1 MTTGDPGSLI
11 GGRYRLERLLSE
23 APGLQGSLWLGTD
36 SLAAEAPVVLRR
48 VGAERDQ
55 ERVRQLWTRLQGV
68 LHPQVPRFGAAIE
81 VEGALW
87 LVREWQGGRTYGQL
101 LAARRD
107 RQLVF
112 GAGEVL
118 LLLRQL
124 LPVLVVLHGQ
134 ELIHGDLTPANLLR
148 RDRDGQPV
156 LLDFGL
162 LRGMA
167 EAADPG
173 GATPGYAPPEQLA
186 GGAPQPWMD
195 LYSLGV
201 VAMVLLSGDGPE
213 ALLDPVSLE
222 WRWPV
227 ALETEP
233 ALASQ
238 ISRLVS
244 LDPRR
249 RYASSAQALAAFQ
262 ALAMP
267 DSTGPVPR
275 ADRTL
280 VLVPP
285 PVDHSRPPVEPAQ
298 PLAWTEAAPAAALD
312 PAVAL
317 GSPAQQAPLKEL
329 LPPGAGAGAGPVPG
343 PVPGAGPGAVAG
355 PGPGPGPGAAE
366 SPLDDPWSEPAA
378 PELSPQ
384 DQRQLRTRRRQEDR
398 ERAAE
403 GGLWPV
409 LIALVLSV
417 LAGTALGWWWLGRG
431 KPQAPAALA
440 PTEEPAGGASLP
452 PTEVD
457 QRQQLLSRLRAM
469 QVDRGWFLSLVDANL
484 LAQYPERRGRLPT
497 DSLEDAPLRR
507 VWNQLAEDWL
517 ARVEQLP
524 MALRRRLGSFSAAD
538 WKRRQESFLAQG
550 LSTEVLQQLVS
561 GSTQSLLPGRNGQD
575 MPAEPFR
582 QLWYAAADQT
592 LENVRIEPIEVPPQ
606 VTQLLS
612 ADVPASGARLFPI
625 RLPTDHALVLGVNG
639 SPLLQM
645 SVYGA
650 DGTLIAP
657 KGPLRVLS
665 LGQQVRLPVQLLVT
679 NEGVAPARISLS
691 LRADPPAPA
700 PPTAGDTPPSPEGV
714 EAPDPP
720 APGAAAEPTGPA
732 AAPGGD
738 APVPPQAPSVSPPPP
753 TQPSQPQPAPGQGG
767 VLPAPVAPATPVAP
781 PPPPPPAPARP

>member
-1 MTTGDPGSLI
+1 
-11 GGRYRLERLLSE
+11 
-23 APGLQGSLWLGTD
+23 
-36 SLAAEAPVVLRR
+36 
-48 VGAERDQ
+48 
-55 ERVRQLWTRLQGV
+55 
-68 LHPQVPRFGAAIE
+68 
-81 VEGALW
+81 

-162 LRGMA
+162 LRGLA

-186 GGAPQPWMD
+186 GDAPQPWMD

-201 VAMVLLSGDGPE
+201 VAMVLLSGDAPE

-222 WRWPV
+222 WRWPA

-249 RYASSAQALAAFQ
+249 RYANSAQALAAFQ

-298 PLAWTEAAPAAALD
+298 PLPWTEAAPLAAPAAALD
-312 PAVAL
+312 PAVAP
-317 GSPAQQAPLKEL
+317 GSPPQQAPLKQP
-329 LPPGAGAGAGPVPG
+329 LP
-343 PVPGAGPGAVAG
+343 
-355 PGPGPGPGAAE
+355 PGPGPGPGAGLGAGAGPGVVE
-366 SPLDDPWSEPAA
+366 SPLDDPWSEPA
-378 PELSPQ
+378 PLESSPQ
-384 DQRQLRTRRRQEDR
+384 DQRQLRKRRRQEDR

-431 KPQAPAALA
+431 KPLAPVTLA
-440 PTEEPAGGASLP
+440 PTDEPSGGASLP
-452 PTEVD
+452 PAEVD

-524 MALRRRLGSFSAAD
+524 MALRRRLGSFSSGD

-592 LENVRIEPIEVPPQ
+592 LENVRIEPIEVPTQ

-625 RLPTDHALVLGVNG
+625 RLPTGHALVLGVNG

-650 DGTLIAP
+650 DGSLIAP

-691 LRADPPAPA
+691 LRADPPVPA
-700 PPTAGDTPPSPEGV
+700 PPTAGDTPPPPEGE
-714 EAPDPP
+714 EAPDTP
-720 APGAAAEPTGPA
+720 APGADAEPAGPS

-738 APVPPQAPSVSPPPP
+738 APVPPPPAPSASPPPP

-767 VLPAPVAPATPVAP
+767 VLSTPVAPATPAA
-781 PPPPPPAPARP
+781 PPPAPARP

>member
-81 VEGALW
+81 AEGALW

-162 LRGMA
+162 LRGLA

-298 PLAWTEAAPAAALD
+298 PLPWIEAAPAAALD

-329 LPPGAGAGAGPVPG
+329 LPPGPGPGVGAGAGAGPGPSPGAAPG
-343 PVPGAGPGAVAG
+343 PGPAAGPGAV
-355 PGPGPGPGAAE
+355 E

-561 GSTQSLLPGRNGQD
+561 GSTQSLLPGRNGQA

-582 QLWYAAADQT
+582 QLWYAAADQI
-592 LENVRIEPIEVPPQ
+592 LENVRIEPIEVPTQ

-700 PPTAGDTPPSPEGV
+700 PPTAGDTPPPPEGV

-720 APGAAAEPTGPA
+720 APGAAAEPTAPA

-767 VLPAPVAPATPVAP
+767 VLPVPVAPATPVAP
-781 PPPPPPAPARP
+781 APAPARP

>member
-23 APGLQGSLWLGTD
+23 AQGPQGSLWLGTD

-162 LRGMA
+162 LRGLA

-186 GGAPQPWMD
+186 GDAPQPWMD

-201 VAMVLLSGDGPE
+201 VAMVLLSGDAPE

-222 WRWPV
+222 WRWPA

-249 RYASSAQALAAFQ
+249 RYANSAQALAAFQ

-298 PLAWTEAAPAAALD
+298 PLPWTEAAPVAAPAAALN
-312 PAVAL
+312 PAVAP
-317 GSPAQQAPLKEL
+317 GSPPQQAPLKQP
-329 LPPGAGAGAGPVPG
+329 LP
-343 PVPGAGPGAVAG
+343 
-355 PGPGPGPGAAE
+355 PGPGPGAGPGVVE
-366 SPLDDPWSEPAA
+366 SPLDDPWSEPA
-378 PELSPQ
+378 PLESSPQ
-384 DQRQLRTRRRQEDR
+384 DQRQLRKRRRQEDR

-440 PTEEPAGGASLP
+440 PTEEPSGGASLP

-524 MALRRRLGSFSAAD
+524 MALRRRLGSFSSGD

-592 LENVRIEPIEVPPQ
+592 LENVRIEPIEVPTQ

-625 RLPTDHALVLGVNG
+625 RLPTGHALVLGVNG

-650 DGTLIAP
+650 DGSLIAP

-691 LRADPPAPA
+691 LRADPPVPA
-700 PPTAGDTPPSPEGV
+700 RPTAGDTPPPPEG
-714 EAPDPP
+714 EEEPDTP
-720 APGAAAEPTGPA
+720 APGADAESAGPS

-738 APVPPQAPSVSPPPP
+738 APVPPPPAPSVSPPPP

-767 VLPAPVAPATPVAP
+767 VLSTPVAPATPAA
-781 PPPPPPAPARP
+781 PPPAPARP

>member
-1 MTTGDPGSLI
+1 MTTGEPGSLI

-23 APGLQGSLWLGTD
+23 APGPQGSLWLGTD

-81 VEGALW
+81 VEGGLW

-162 LRGMA
+162 LRGLA

-186 GGAPQPWMD
+186 GGPPQPWMD

-222 WRWPV
+222 WRWPA

-244 LDPRR
+244 QDPRR
-249 RYASSAQALAAFQ
+249 RFASSAQALAAFQ

-285 PVDHSRPPVEPAQ
+285 PVDHSRPPAEPDQAI
-298 PLAWTEAAPAAALD
+298 PWTEAAPAAALD

-317 GSPAQQAPLKEL
+317 GSPPLQVPLKEPL
-329 LPPGAGAGAGPVPG
+329 RPAPGPDPGAGLGEV
-343 PVPGAGPGAVAG
+343 
-355 PGPGPGPGAAE
+355 E

-378 PELSPQ
+378 LESSPQ
-384 DQRQLRTRRRQEDR
+384 EQRELRTRRRQEDR

-409 LIALVLSV
+409 LLALLLSV

-440 PTEEPAGGASLP
+440 PTDEPAGGASLP
-452 PTEVD
+452 PAEVD

-524 MALRRRLGSFSAAD
+524 MTLRRRLGSFSSGD

-561 GSTQSLLPGRNGQD
+561 GSAQSLLPGRNGQD

-592 LENVRIEPIEVPPQ
+592 LENVRIEPIEVPTQ

-650 DGTLIAP
+650 DGSLIAP

-665 LGQQVRLPVQLLVT
+665 LGRQVRLPVQLLVT
-679 NEGVAPARISLS
+679 NEGVATARISLS
-691 LRADPPAPA
+691 LRADPPVPT
-700 PPTAGDTPPSPEGV
+700 PPTAGETPPPPEGE
-714 EAPDPP
+714 EAPDTP
-720 APGAAAEPTGPA
+720 APGAAAEPAGPS

-738 APVPPQAPSVSPPPP
+738 APVPPPQAPSVSSPPP
-753 TQPSQPQPAPGQGG
+753 TQPTPPQPVPGQGG
-767 VLPAPVAPATPVAP
+767 VQSAPVAPATPAA
-781 PPPPPPAPARP
+781 PPPAPARP

>member
-1 MTTGDPGSLI
+1 MTAGASGSLI

-23 APGLQGSLWLGTD
+23 APGPQGSLWLGTD

-48 VGAERDQ
+48 VGSERDQ
-55 ERVRQLWTRLQGV
+55 ERVRTLWTRLQGV

-81 VEGALW
+81 EDGSLW

-101 LAARRD
+101 LEARRD

-162 LRGMA
+162 LRGQA
-167 EAADPG
+167 AAADPG
-173 GATPGYAPPEQLA
+173 GATPGYAPPEQLR
-186 GGAPQPWMD
+186 GDAPQPWMD

-222 WRWPV
+222 WRSLA
-227 ALETEP
+227 ALENEP
-233 ALASQ
+233 DLASQ

-244 LDPRR
+244 QDPRR
-249 RYASSAQALAAFQ
+249 RFPSSVQALAAFQ

-285 PVDHSRPPVEPAQ
+285 PAAPPLPAVEPDPPLPWTEEEGAPEGAVDPSIGLESPPKEVPPPEPAPSGPATGEA
-298 PLAWTEAAPAAALD
+298 PLA
-312 PAVAL
+312 
-317 GSPAQQAPLKEL
+317 
-329 LPPGAGAGAGPVPG
+329 
-343 PVPGAGPGAVAG
+343 
-355 PGPGPGPGAAE
+355 
-366 SPLDDPWSEPAA
+366 DPWSEPAA
-378 PELSPQ
+378 ESWRE
-384 DQRQLRTRRRQEDR
+384 DQRELRPRRRQEDR
-398 ERAAE
+398 EMAAE

-409 LIALVLSV
+409 LLALVLSV

-440 PTEEPAGGASLP
+440 PTDEPSGGASLP
-452 PTEVD
+452 PAEVD

-524 MALRRRLGSFSAAD
+524 MAVRRRLGSYSAGD
-538 WKRRQESFLAQG
+538 WKRRQEAFLAQG

-561 GSTQSLLPGRNGQD
+561 GSTQSLLPGRTGQD

-592 LENVRIEPIEVPPQ
+592 LENVRIEPIEVPTQ

-625 RLPTDHALVLGVNG
+625 RLPADHALVLGVNG

-645 SVYGA
+645 SVYAA
-650 DGTLIAP
+650 DGTLLAP

-665 LGQQVRLPVQLLVT
+665 LGKQVHLPVQLLVT

-691 LRADPPAPA
+691 LRADPPVPT
-700 PPTAGDTPPSPEGV
+700 PPTAGDIPTPP
-714 EAPDPP
+714 EALETPD
-720 APGAAAEPTGPA
+720 APGAEQPGEPAGSA
-732 AAPGGD
+732 VAPGGS
-738 APVPPQAPSVSPPPP
+738 APVAPPAAPSGSASSTP
-753 TQPSQPQPAPGQGG
+753 PQPAPGPGG
-767 VLPAPVAPATPVAP
+767 VPAAPTAP
-781 PPPPPPAPARP
+781 TSPAAPPARP

>member
-23 APGLQGSLWLGTD
+23 AQGPQGSLWLGTD

-81 VEGALW
+81 VEGGLW

-162 LRGMA
+162 LRGLA

-186 GGAPQPWMD
+186 GDAPQPWMD

-201 VAMVLLSGDGPE
+201 VAMVLLSGDAPE

-222 WRWPV
+222 WRWPA

-249 RYASSAQALAAFQ
+249 RYANSAQALAAFQ

-298 PLAWTEAAPAAALD
+298 PLPWTEAAPVAAPAAALN
-312 PAVAL
+312 PAVAP
-317 GSPAQQAPLKEL
+317 GSPPQQAPLKQP
-329 LPPGAGAGAGPVPG
+329 LP
-343 PVPGAGPGAVAG
+343 
-355 PGPGPGPGAAE
+355 PGPGPGAGPGVVE
-366 SPLDDPWSEPAA
+366 SPLDDPWSEPA
-378 PELSPQ
+378 PLESSPQ
-384 DQRQLRTRRRQEDR
+384 DQRQLRKRRRQEDR

-440 PTEEPAGGASLP
+440 PTDEPAGGVSLP

-524 MALRRRLGSFSAAD
+524 MALRRRLGSFSSGD

-592 LENVRIEPIEVPPQ
+592 LENVRIEPIEVPTQ

-625 RLPTDHALVLGVNG
+625 RLPTGHALVLGVNG

-650 DGTLIAP
+650 DGSLIAP

-691 LRADPPAPA
+691 LRADPPVPA
-700 PPTAGDTPPSPEGV
+700 PPTAGDTPPPPEG
-714 EAPDPP
+714 EEEPDTP
-720 APGAAAEPTGPA
+720 APGADAESAGPS

-738 APVPPQAPSVSPPPP
+738 APVPPPPAPSVSPPPP

-767 VLPAPVAPATPVAP
+767 VLSTPVAPATPAA
-781 PPPPPPAPARP
+781 PPPAPARP

>member
-1 MTTGDPGSLI
+1 MTTGEPGSLI

-23 APGLQGSLWLGTD
+23 APGPQGSLWLGTD

-81 VEGALW
+81 VEGGLW

-162 LRGMA
+162 LRGLA
-167 EAADPG
+167 EEADPG

-222 WRWPV
+222 WRWPA

-244 LDPRR
+244 LDPKR

-298 PLAWTEAAPAAALD
+298 PLPWTEAAPAATLD

-317 GSPAQQAPLKEL
+317 GSPPQQLPLKEP
-329 LPPGAGAGAGPVPG
+329 LPPVVGAGPV
-343 PVPGAGPGAVAG
+343 AGPGASAG
-355 PGPGPGPGAAE
+355 PVASAVE
-366 SPLDDPWSEPAA
+366 STLDDPWSEPATL
-378 PELSPQ
+378 ESSPR

-440 PTEEPAGGASLP
+440 PTDEPSGGVSLP
-452 PTEVD
+452 PAEVD

-524 MALRRRLGSFSAAD
+524 MTLRRRLGSFSAGD

-592 LENVRIEPIEVPPQ
+592 LENVRIEPIEVPTQ

-650 DGTLIAP
+650 DGTLLAP

-691 LRADPPAPA
+691 LRADPPV
-700 PPTAGDTPPSPEGV
+700 PTPSTTGDTPPPPEGV
-714 EAPDPP
+714 EAPDTP
-720 APGAAAEPTGPA
+720 APGAAEEPAGPSA
-732 AAPGGD
+732 VPGRD
-738 APVPPQAPSVSPPPP
+738 APVPPPQAPSASPSTP
-753 TQPSQPQPAPGQGG
+753 TQPSQPQPAPDQGG
-767 VLPAPVAPATPVAP
+767 VLSAPVAPATPAA
-781 PPPPPPAPARP
+781 PPPAPARP

>member
-1 MTTGDPGSLI
+1 MTSAAPGSLI

-23 APGLQGSLWLGTD
+23 APGPQGSLWLGTD
-36 SLAAEAPVVLRR
+36 SLAAETPVVLRR

-55 ERVRQLWTRLQGV
+55 GRVRQLWARLQGV

-81 VEGALW
+81 AEGALW

-134 ELIHGDLTPANLLR
+134 ELIHGDITPANLLR

-167 EAADPG
+167 EATDPG

-222 WRWPV
+222 WRWPA
-227 ALETEP
+227 ALEKEP
-233 ALASQ
+233 ALAGQ

-244 LDPRR
+244 QDPRR
-249 RYASSAQALAAFQ
+249 RFASSAEALASFQ

-285 PVDHSRPPVEPAQ
+285 PADNSQPSVEPAQ
-298 PLAWTEAAPAAALD
+298 PHPWMEAIPEAAVD
-312 PAVAL
+312 PAVLA
-317 GSPAQQAPLKEL
+317 SPSMQAPL
-329 LPPGAGAGAGPVPG
+329 PAPSQPG
-343 PVPGAGPGAVAG
+343 PV
-355 PGPGPGPGAAE
+355 AAE
-366 SPLDDPWSEPAA
+366 PPQDDPWSVPAA
-378 PELSPQ
+378 PVAGSE
-384 DQRQLRTRRRQEDR
+384 DQRELRTRLRQDDL
-398 ERAAE
+398 ERAVE
-403 GGLWPV
+403 GGLWQV
-409 LIALVLSV
+409 LLALVLSV
-417 LAGTALGWWWLGRG
+417 LVGTALGWWWLGRG
-431 KPQAPAALA
+431 KPQAPAALV
-440 PTEEPAGGASLP
+440 PTDEPSGGASLP
-452 PTEVD
+452 PAEVD
-457 QRQQLLSRLRAM
+457 QRQQLISRLRAM

-524 MALRRRLGSFSAAD
+524 MAVRRRLGSFSAGD

-561 GSTQSLLPGRNGQD
+561 GSAQSLLPGRTGQD

-592 LENVRIEPIEVPPQ
+592 LENLRIEPIEVPTQ

-625 RLPTDHALVLGVNG
+625 RLPIDHALVLGVNG

-650 DGTLIAP
+650 DGTLLAP

-665 LGQQVRLPVQLLVT
+665 LGRQVRMPVQLLVT
-679 NEGVAPARISLS
+679 NEGVAAARISLS
-691 LRADPPAPA
+691 LRADAPVPA
-700 PPTAGDTPPSPEGV
+700 PPTAGDTPSPPEGV
-714 EAPDPP
+714 ETPDTPGPGVSGEAGDP
-720 APGAAAEPTGPA
+720 AGPS
-732 AAPGGD
+732 AAPGGA
-738 APVPPQAPSVSPPPP
+738 APVPPPEAPSGSPAP
-753 TQPSQPQPAPGQGG
+753 TQPTQPTQPFPTPGPGG
-767 VLPAPVAPATPVAP
+767 VRSAPAVPPTPAAP
-781 PPPPPPAPARP
+781 PAAPAQP

>member
-11 GGRYRLERLLSE
+11 GGRYRLERLLSQTQG
-23 APGLQGSLWLGTD
+23 PQGSLWLGTD

-81 VEGALW
+81 EEGALW

-162 LRGMA
+162 LRGLA

-186 GGAPQPWMD
+186 GGAPQTWMD

-201 VAMVLLSGDGPE
+201 VAMVLLSGDDPE

-222 WRWPV
+222 WRWPA

-249 RYASSAQALAAFQ
+249 RYASAAQALAAFQ

-298 PLAWTEAAPAAALD
+298 PLAWTEADPVEAPAAAPD

-317 GSPAQQAPLKEL
+317 ASPPPQAPLKEQ
-329 LPPGAGAGAGPVPG
+329 LPPGAGAGPGYGYGAGL
-343 PVPGAGPGAVAG
+343 GAGPGSDAGAGAGAVEA
-355 PGPGPGPGAAE
+355 
-366 SPLDDPWSEPAA
+366 PLDDPWSEPAA
-378 PELSPQ
+378 LESSPQ
-384 DQRQLRTRRRQEDR
+384 DQRELRKRRRQEDR
-398 ERAAE
+398 ETAAE

-440 PTEEPAGGASLP
+440 PTDEPSGGASLP

-524 MALRRRLGSFSAAD
+524 MALRRRLGSFSAGD

-592 LENVRIEPIEVPPQ
+592 LESVRIEPIEVPPQ

-700 PPTAGDTPPSPEGV
+700 PPTAGDTPPPPEEV
-714 EAPDPP
+714 EAPDTP
-720 APGAAAEPTGPA
+720 APGAAAEPTGPS

-738 APVPPQAPSVSPPPP
+738 SPVPPPQAPSVSPPPP
-753 TQPSQPQPAPGQGG
+753 TQPQPAPGQGG
-767 VLPAPVAPATPVAP
+767 VLSAPVAPATPAA
-781 PPPPPPAPARP
+781 PPPAPARP

>member
-1 MTTGDPGSLI
+1 
-11 GGRYRLERLLSE
+11 
-23 APGLQGSLWLGTD
+23 
-36 SLAAEAPVVLRR
+36 
-48 VGAERDQ
+48 
-55 ERVRQLWTRLQGV
+55 
-68 LHPQVPRFGAAIE
+68 
-81 VEGALW
+81 

-162 LRGMA
+162 LRGLA
-167 EAADPG
+167 EAADTG

-201 VAMVLLSGDGPE
+201 VAMVLLSGDDPE

-222 WRWPV
+222 WRWPA

-244 LDPRR
+244 PDPRR
-249 RYASSAQALAAFQ
+249 RYANAAQALAAFQ

-285 PVDHSRPPVEPAQ
+285 PVDHSRPPIEPAQ
-298 PLAWTEAAPAAALD
+298 PLAWTEADPVEAPAAAPD

-317 GSPAQQAPLKEL
+317 ASPPPQAPLKEQ
-329 LPPGAGAGAGPVPG
+329 LPPG
-343 PVPGAGPGAVAG
+343 AG
-355 PGPGPGPGAAE
+355 PGPGPGSDAGAGAVE
-366 SPLDDPWSEPAA
+366 APLDHPWSEPAA
-378 PELSPQ
+378 LESSPQ
-384 DQRQLRTRRRQEDR
+384 DQRELRKRRRQEDR
-398 ERAAE
+398 ETAAE

-417 LAGTALGWWWLGRG
+417 LAGTVLGWWWLGRG

-440 PTEEPAGGASLP
+440 PTDEPSGGASLP
-452 PTEVD
+452 PAEVD

-517 ARVEQLP
+517 ARVEQFQFRGLE
-524 MALRRRLGSFSAAD
+524 AA
-538 WKRRQESFLAQG
+538 SG
-550 LSTEVLQQLVS
+550 ILS
-561 GSTQSLLPGRNGQD
+561 GPGPEHGGT
-575 MPAEPFR
+575 AAAGFR
-582 QLWYAAADQT
+582 Q
-592 LENVRIEPIEVPPQ
+592 RPEPSARAERPGHAGGAVPP
-606 VTQLLS
+606 
-612 ADVPASGARLFPI
+612 
-625 RLPTDHALVLGVNG
+625 ALVCG
-639 SPLLQM
+639 
-645 SVYGA
+645 
-650 DGTLIAP
+650 
-657 KGPLRVLS
+657 R
-665 LGQQVRLPVQLLVT
+665 
-679 NEGVAPARISLS
+679 
-691 LRADPPAPA
+691 
-700 PPTAGDTPPSPEGV
+700 
-714 EAPDPP
+714 
-720 APGAAAEPTGPA
+720 
-732 AAPGGD
+732 
-738 APVPPQAPSVSPPPP
+738 
-753 TQPSQPQPAPGQGG
+753 
-767 VLPAPVAPATPVAP
+767 
-781 PPPPPPAPARP
+781 

>member
-1 MTTGDPGSLI
+1 
-11 GGRYRLERLLSE
+11 
-23 APGLQGSLWLGTD
+23 
-36 SLAAEAPVVLRR
+36 
-48 VGAERDQ
+48 
-55 ERVRQLWTRLQGV
+55 
-68 LHPQVPRFGAAIE
+68 
-81 VEGALW
+81 

-162 LRGMA
+162 LRGLA

-186 GGAPQPWMD
+186 GDAPQPWMD

-201 VAMVLLSGDGPE
+201 VAMVLLSGDAPE

-222 WRWPV
+222 WRWPA

-249 RYASSAQALAAFQ
+249 RNANSAQALAAFQ

-298 PLAWTEAAPAAALD
+298 PLPWTEAAPVAAPAAALN
-312 PAVAL
+312 PAVAP
-317 GSPAQQAPLKEL
+317 GSPPQQAPLKQP
-329 LPPGAGAGAGPVPG
+329 LP
-343 PVPGAGPGAVAG
+343 
-355 PGPGPGPGAAE
+355 PGPGPGAGPGVVE
-366 SPLDDPWSEPAA
+366 SPLDDPWSEPA
-378 PELSPQ
+378 PLESSPQ
-384 DQRQLRTRRRQEDR
+384 DQRQLRKRRRQEDR

-431 KPQAPAALA
+431 KPLAPVTLA
-440 PTEEPAGGASLP
+440 PTDEPSGGASLP
-452 PTEVD
+452 PAEVD

-524 MALRRRLGSFSAAD
+524 MALRRRLGSFSSGD

-592 LENVRIEPIEVPPQ
+592 LENVRIEPIEVPTQ

-625 RLPTDHALVLGVNG
+625 RLPTGHALVLGVNG

-650 DGTLIAP
+650 DGSLIAP

-691 LRADPPAPA
+691 LRADPPVPA
-700 PPTAGDTPPSPEGV
+700 PPTAGDTPTPPEGE
-714 EAPDPP
+714 EAPDTP
-720 APGAAAEPTGPA
+720 APGADAEPAGPS

-738 APVPPQAPSVSPPPP
+738 APVPPPPAPSVSPPPP

-767 VLPAPVAPATPVAP
+767 VLSTPVAPATPAA
-781 PPPPPPAPARP
+781 PPPAPARP

>member
-1 MTTGDPGSLI
+1 
-11 GGRYRLERLLSE
+11 
-23 APGLQGSLWLGTD
+23 
-36 SLAAEAPVVLRR
+36 
-48 VGAERDQ
+48 
-55 ERVRQLWTRLQGV
+55 
-68 LHPQVPRFGAAIE
+68 
-81 VEGALW
+81 

-162 LRGMA
+162 LRGLA

-186 GGAPQPWMD
+186 GGAPQTWMD

-201 VAMVLLSGDGPE
+201 VAMVLLSGDDPE

-222 WRWPV
+222 WRWPA

-249 RYASSAQALAAFQ
+249 RYASAAQALAAFQ

-298 PLAWTEAAPAAALD
+298 PLAWTEADPVEAPAAAPD

-317 GSPAQQAPLKEL
+317 ASPPPQAPLKEQ
-329 LPPGAGAGAGPVPG
+329 LPPGAGAGPGYGYGAGL
-343 PVPGAGPGAVAG
+343 GAGPGSDAGAGAGAVEA
-355 PGPGPGPGAAE
+355 
-366 SPLDDPWSEPAA
+366 PLDDPWSEPAA
-378 PELSPQ
+378 LESSPQ
-384 DQRQLRTRRRQEDR
+384 DQRELRKRRRQEDR
-398 ERAAE
+398 ETAAE

-440 PTEEPAGGASLP
+440 PTDEPSGGASLP

-524 MALRRRLGSFSAAD
+524 MALRRRLGSFSAGD

-592 LENVRIEPIEVPPQ
+592 LESVRIEPIEVPPQ

-700 PPTAGDTPPSPEGV
+700 PPTAGDTPPPPEEV
-714 EAPDPP
+714 EAPDTP
-720 APGAAAEPTGPA
+720 APGAAAEPTGPS

-738 APVPPQAPSVSPPPP
+738 SPVPPPQAPSVSPPPP
-753 TQPSQPQPAPGQGG
+753 TQPQPAPGQGG
-767 VLPAPVAPATPVAP
+767 VLSAPVAPATPAA
-781 PPPPPPAPARP
+781 PPPAPARP

>member
-1 MTTGDPGSLI
+1 
-11 GGRYRLERLLSE
+11 
-23 APGLQGSLWLGTD
+23 
-36 SLAAEAPVVLRR
+36 
-48 VGAERDQ
+48 
-55 ERVRQLWTRLQGV
+55 
-68 LHPQVPRFGAAIE
+68 
-81 VEGALW
+81 

-101 LAARRD
+101 LSARRE

-162 LRGMA
+162 LRGLA
-167 EAADPG
+167 AAADPG
-173 GATPGYAPPEQLA
+173 GATPGYAPPKQLA
-186 GGAPQPWMD
+186 GDAPQPWMD

-222 WRWPV
+222 WRWPA
-227 ALETEP
+227 ALESEP

-238 ISRLVS
+238 ISRLVNQ
-244 LDPRR
+244 DPSRHF
-249 RYASSAQALAAFQ
+249 ASSAQALAAFQ

-285 PVDHSRPPVEPAQ
+285 PMDHSLPPAEPA
-298 PLAWTEAAPAAALD
+298 PPPPWTQAAPEAALD

-317 GSPAQQAPLKEL
+317 ANHPQLPLPEPFQA
-329 LPPGAGAGAGPVPG
+329 VPIA
-343 PVPGAGPGAVAG
+343 P
-355 PGPGPGPGAAE
+355 E
-366 SPLDDPWSEPAA
+366 SPLDDPRSEAAA
-378 PELSPQ
+378 PESSPQ
-384 DQRQLRTRRRQEDR
+384 DQRELRARRRQEDR

-409 LIALVLSV
+409 LLALVLSV

-431 KPQAPAALA
+431 KPQAPAVLA
-440 PTEEPAGGASLP
+440 PTDEPAGGASLP
-452 PTEVD
+452 PAEVD

-484 LAQYPERRGRLPT
+484 LAQYPERRGRPPT

-507 VWNQLAEDWL
+507 VWNELAEDWL

-524 MALRRRLGSFSAAD
+524 MAVRRRLGSFSAAD

-561 GSTQSLLPGRNGQD
+561 GSAQSLLPGRNGQD

-592 LENVRIEPIEVPPQ
+592 LQNVRIESIEVPTQ

-612 ADVPASGARLFPI
+612 ADVPASGARLFAI
-625 RLPTDHALVLGVNG
+625 RLPTDHALVLGING

-645 SVYGA
+645 SVYAA
-650 DGTLIAP
+650 DGSPLTP

-665 LGQQVRLPVQLLVT
+665 LGRQVQLPVQLLVT

-691 LRADPPAPA
+691 LRADPPVPP
-700 PPTAGDTPPSPEGV
+700 PPTADDTPSTPQGL
-714 EAPDPP
+714 EAPDTPGPGEPGEAGEP
-720 APGAAAEPTGPA
+720 AGAA
-732 AAPGGD
+732 AAPGGR
-738 APVPPQAPSVSPPPP
+738 APMLPPQAPSGSPAPIQP
-753 TQPSQPQPAPGQGG
+753 TQPE
-767 VLPAPVAPATPVAP
+767 
-781 PPPPPPAPARP
+781 PAPAAPPTAPPAAPPAQP

>member
-1 MTTGDPGSLI
+1 M
-11 GGRYRLERLLSE
+11 
-23 APGLQGSLWLGTD
+23 
-36 SLAAEAPVVLRR
+36 
-48 VGAERDQ
+48 
-55 ERVRQLWTRLQGV
+55 
-68 LHPQVPRFGAAIE
+68 
-81 VEGALW
+81 
-87 LVREWQGGRTYGQL
+87 
-101 LAARRD
+101 
-107 RQLVF
+107 
-112 GAGEVL
+112 
-118 LLLRQL
+118 
-124 LPVLVVLHGQ
+124 
-134 ELIHGDLTPANLLR
+134 
-148 RDRDGQPV
+148 
-156 LLDFGL
+156 
-162 LRGMA
+162 
-167 EAADPG
+167 
-173 GATPGYAPPEQLA
+173 
-186 GGAPQPWMD
+186 
-195 LYSLGV
+195 
-201 VAMVLLSGDGPE
+201 
-213 ALLDPVSLE
+213 
-222 WRWPV
+222 
-227 ALETEP
+227 
-233 ALASQ
+233 
-238 ISRLVS
+238 
-244 LDPRR
+244 
-249 RYASSAQALAAFQ
+249 
-262 ALAMP
+262 
-267 DSTGPVPR
+267 
-275 ADRTL
+275 
-280 VLVPP
+280 
-285 PVDHSRPPVEPAQ
+285 
-298 PLAWTEAAPAAALD
+298 
-312 PAVAL
+312 
-317 GSPAQQAPLKEL
+317 
-329 LPPGAGAGAGPVPG
+329 
-343 PVPGAGPGAVAG
+343 
-355 PGPGPGPGAAE
+355 E

-440 PTEEPAGGASLP
+440 PTDEPAGGASLP

-561 GSTQSLLPGRNGQD
+561 GSTQSLLPGRNGQA

-592 LENVRIEPIEVPPQ
+592 LENVRIEPIEVPTQ

-700 PPTAGDTPPSPEGV
+700 PPTAGDTPPPPEGV

-781 PPPPPPAPARP
+781 PPAPARP

>member
-1 MTTGDPGSLI
+1 MTTAAPGSLI

-23 APGLQGSLWLGTD
+23 APGPQGSLWLGTD

-55 ERVRQLWTRLQGV
+55 ERVRQLWARLQGV

-81 VEGALW
+81 AEGNLW

-162 LRGMA
+162 LRGLA

-186 GGAPQPWMD
+186 GEAPQPWMD

-213 ALLDPVSLE
+213 GLLDPASLE

-227 ALETEP
+227 ALENEP

-244 LDPRR
+244 QDPRR

-285 PVDHSRPPVEPAQ
+285 PVDHSRPAVEPGQIPPWSEAD
-298 PLAWTEAAPAAALD
+298 PEAAHD
-312 PAVAL
+312 PALAL
-317 GSPAQQAPLKEL
+317 ESPPEQVPLREP
-329 LPPGAGAGAGPVPG
+329 LPPGPV
-343 PVPGAGPGAVAG
+343 
-355 PGPGPGPGAAE
+355 AAE

-378 PELSPQ
+378 PVAWRE
-384 DQRQLRTRRRQEDR
+384 DQRELRTRRRQEDR
-398 ERAAE
+398 ERAEE

-409 LIALVLSV
+409 LLALMLSALV
-417 LAGTALGWWWLGRG
+417 GTALGWWWLGRG

-440 PTEEPAGGASLP
+440 PTEEPSGAASLP
-452 PTEVD
+452 PAEVD

-484 LAQYPERRGRLPT
+484 LAQYPERRGRLPS

-524 MALRRRLGSFSAAD
+524 MALRRRLGSFSAGD

-561 GSTQSLLPGRNGQD
+561 GSTQSLLPGRSGQD

-592 LENVRIEPIEVPPQ
+592 LENVRIEPIEVPTQ
-606 VTQLLS
+606 ITQLLS

-625 RLPTDHALVLGVNG
+625 RLPADHALVLGVNG

-650 DGTLIAP
+650 DGTLLAP
-657 KGPLRVLS
+657 KGPLRILN
-665 LGQQVRLPVQLLVT
+665 LGRQVRLPVQLLVT

-691 LRADPPAPA
+691 LRADPPVPA
-700 PPTAGDTPPSPEGV
+700 PPPAGDTPPPPDEAV
-714 EAPDPP
+714 EAPDT
-720 APGAAAEPTGPA
+720 PGAGETGEPAGPA
-732 AAPGGD
+732 AAPGGA
-738 APVPPQAPSVSPPPP
+738 APVPPPQAPSGSPAPTPP
-753 TQPSQPQPAPGQGG
+753 TQPQTAPAPGPGG
-767 VLPAPVAPATPVAP
+767 IRSAPVAPATPVAP
-781 PPPPPPAPARP
+781 PAAPTQP

>member
-1 MTTGDPGSLI
+1 
-11 GGRYRLERLLSE
+11 
-23 APGLQGSLWLGTD
+23 
-36 SLAAEAPVVLRR
+36 
-48 VGAERDQ
+48 
-55 ERVRQLWTRLQGV
+55 
-68 LHPQVPRFGAAIE
+68 
-81 VEGALW
+81 

-162 LRGMA
+162 LRGLA

-186 GGAPQPWMD
+186 GDAPQPWMD

-201 VAMVLLSGDGPE
+201 VAMVLLSGDAPE

-222 WRWPV
+222 WRWPA

-249 RYASSAQALAAFQ
+249 RYANSAQALAAFQ

-298 PLAWTEAAPAAALD
+298 PLPWTEAAPVAAPAAALN
-312 PAVAL
+312 PAVAP
-317 GSPAQQAPLKEL
+317 GSPPQQAPLKQP
-329 LPPGAGAGAGPVPG
+329 LP
-343 PVPGAGPGAVAG
+343 
-355 PGPGPGPGAAE
+355 PGPGPGAGPGVVE
-366 SPLDDPWSEPAA
+366 SPLDDPWSEPA
-378 PELSPQ
+378 PLESSPQ
-384 DQRQLRTRRRQEDR
+384 DQRQLRKRRRQEDR

-440 PTEEPAGGASLP
+440 PTEEPSGGASLP

-524 MALRRRLGSFSAAD
+524 MALRRRLGSFSSGD

-592 LENVRIEPIEVPPQ
+592 LENVRIEPIEVPTQ

-625 RLPTDHALVLGVNG
+625 RLPTGHALVLGVNG

-650 DGTLIAP
+650 DGSLIAP

-691 LRADPPAPA
+691 LRADPPVPA
-700 PPTAGDTPPSPEGV
+700 PPTAGDTPPPPEG
-714 EAPDPP
+714 EEEPDTP
-720 APGAAAEPTGPA
+720 APGADAESAGPS

-738 APVPPQAPSVSPPPP
+738 APVPPPPAPSVSPPPP

-767 VLPAPVAPATPVAP
+767 VLSTPVAPATPAA
-781 PPPPPPAPARP
+781 PPPAPARP

>member
-101 LAARRD
+101 LAARRE

-329 LPPGAGAGAGPVPG
+329 LPPG
-343 PVPGAGPGAVAG
+343 
-355 PGPGPGPGAAE
+355 PGPGPGPGAGPGAVE
-366 SPLDDPWSEPAA
+366 SPLDDPLDDPWSEPAA
-378 PELSPQ
+378 PELSPR

-561 GSTQSLLPGRNGQD
+561 GSTQSLLPGRNGQA

-592 LENVRIEPIEVPPQ
+592 LENVRIEPIEVPTQ

-700 PPTAGDTPPSPEGV
+700 PPTAGDTPPPPEGV

-720 APGAAAEPTGPA
+720 AAGAAAEPTAPA
-732 AAPGGD
+732 ADPRGD
-738 APVPPQAPSVSPPPP
+738 APVPPQAPSVSPPP

-767 VLPAPVAPATPVAP
+767 VLPVPVAPATPVAP
-781 PPPPPPAPARP
+781 APAPARP

>member
-23 APGLQGSLWLGTD
+23 AQGPQGSLWLGTD

-81 VEGALW
+81 VEGVLW

-162 LRGMA
+162 LRGLA

-186 GGAPQPWMD
+186 GDAPQPWMD

-201 VAMVLLSGDGPE
+201 VAMVLLSGDAPE

-222 WRWPV
+222 WRWPA

-249 RYASSAQALAAFQ
+249 RYANSAQALAAFQ

-298 PLAWTEAAPAAALD
+298 PLPWTEAAPVAAPAAALN
-312 PAVAL
+312 PAVAP
-317 GSPAQQAPLKEL
+317 GSPPQQAPLKQP
-329 LPPGAGAGAGPVPG
+329 LP
-343 PVPGAGPGAVAG
+343 
-355 PGPGPGPGAAE
+355 PGPGAGLGVVE
-366 SPLDDPWSEPAA
+366 SPLDDPWSEPA
-378 PELSPQ
+378 PLESSPQ
-384 DQRQLRTRRRQEDR
+384 DQRQLRKRRRQEDR

-431 KPQAPAALA
+431 KPLAPVTLA
-440 PTEEPAGGASLP
+440 PTDEPSGGASLP
-452 PTEVD
+452 PAEVD

-524 MALRRRLGSFSAAD
+524 MALRRRLGSFSSGD

-592 LENVRIEPIEVPPQ
+592 LENVRIEPIEVPTQ

-625 RLPTDHALVLGVNG
+625 RLPTGHALVLGVNG

-650 DGTLIAP
+650 DGSLIAP

-691 LRADPPAPA
+691 LRADPPVPA
-700 PPTAGDTPPSPEGV
+700 PPTAGDTPPPPEGE
-714 EAPDPP
+714 EAPDTP
-720 APGAAAEPTGPA
+720 APGADAEPAGPS

-738 APVPPQAPSVSPPPP
+738 APVPPPPAPSVSPPPP
-753 TQPSQPQPAPGQGG
+753 TQPSKPQPAPGQGG
-767 VLPAPVAPATPVAP
+767 VLSTPVAPATPAA
-781 PPPPPPAPARP
+781 PPPAPARP

>member
-1 MTTGDPGSLI
+1 
-11 GGRYRLERLLSE
+11 
-23 APGLQGSLWLGTD
+23 
-36 SLAAEAPVVLRR
+36 
-48 VGAERDQ
+48 
-55 ERVRQLWTRLQGV
+55 
-68 LHPQVPRFGAAIE
+68 
-81 VEGALW
+81 

-124 LPVLVVLHGQ
+124 RPVLVVLHGQ

-162 LRGMA
+162 LRGLA

-201 VAMVLLSGDGPE
+201 VAMVLLSGDDPE

-222 WRWPV
+222 WRWPA

-233 ALASQ
+233 GLASQ

-244 LDPRR
+244 TDPRR
-249 RYASSAQALAAFQ
+249 RFASAAQALAAFQ

-298 PLAWTEAAPAAALD
+298 PLAWTEADPVEAPAAAPD

-317 GSPAQQAPLKEL
+317 GSPLQQAPLKEQ
-329 LPPGAGAGAGPVPG
+329 LPAGAGAGAGPG
-343 PVPGAGPGAVAG
+343 YGAGLGPGAGPGSVAG
-355 PGPGPGPGAAE
+355 AGAVEA
-366 SPLDDPWSEPAA
+366 PLDDPWSELADL
-378 PELSPQ
+378 ESSPQ
-384 DQRQLRTRRRQEDR
+384 DQRELRKRRRQEDR
-398 ERAAE
+398 ETAAE

-417 LAGTALGWWWLGRG
+417 LAGTVLGWWWLGRG

-440 PTEEPAGGASLP
+440 PTDEPSGGASLP
-452 PTEVD
+452 PAEVD

-524 MALRRRLGSFSAAD
+524 MTLRRRLGSFSSGD

-561 GSTQSLLPGRNGQD
+561 GSAQSLLPGRNGQD

-582 QLWYAAADQT
+582 QLWYAAAEQT
-592 LENVRIEPIEVPPQ
+592 LENVRIEPIEVPTQ

-650 DGTLIAP
+650 DGSLIAP

-700 PPTAGDTPPSPEGV
+700 PPTAGDTPPPPEGE
-714 EAPDPP
+714 EAPDTP
-720 APGAAAEPTGPA
+720 APGAAAQPAAPA
-732 AAPGGD
+732 AAPGRD
-738 APVPPQAPSVSPPPP
+738 APVAPPPAPSVSPPPP

-767 VLPAPVAPATPVAP
+767 VLSTPVAPATPAAP
-781 PPPPPPAPARP
+781 PPVPSRP

>member
-1 MTTGDPGSLI
+1 MESP
-11 GGRYRLERLLSE
+11 
-23 APGLQGSLWLGTD
+23 
-36 SLAAEAPVVLRR
+36 
-48 VGAERDQ
+48 
-55 ERVRQLWTRLQGV
+55 
-68 LHPQVPRFGAAIE
+68 
-81 VEGALW
+81 
-87 LVREWQGGRTYGQL
+87 
-101 LAARRD
+101 
-107 RQLVF
+107 
-112 GAGEVL
+112 
-118 LLLRQL
+118 
-124 LPVLVVLHGQ
+124 
-134 ELIHGDLTPANLLR
+134 
-148 RDRDGQPV
+148 
-156 LLDFGL
+156 LD
-162 LRGMA
+162 
-167 EAADPG
+167 D
-173 GATPGYAPPEQLA
+173 
-186 GGAPQPWMD
+186 
-195 LYSLGV
+195 
-201 VAMVLLSGDGPE
+201 
-213 ALLDPVSLE
+213 
-222 WRWPV
+222 
-227 ALETEP
+227 
-233 ALASQ
+233 
-238 ISRLVS
+238 
-244 LDPRR
+244 
-249 RYASSAQALAAFQ
+249 
-262 ALAMP
+262 
-267 DSTGPVPR
+267 
-275 ADRTL
+275 
-280 VLVPP
+280 
-285 PVDHSRPPVEPAQ
+285 
-298 PLAWTEAAPAAALD
+298 
-312 PAVAL
+312 
-317 GSPAQQAPLKEL
+317 
-329 LPPGAGAGAGPVPG
+329 
-343 PVPGAGPGAVAG
+343 
-355 PGPGPGPGAAE
+355 
-366 SPLDDPWSEPAA
+366 PLDDPWSEPAA
-378 PELSPQ
+378 PASSPR
-384 DQRQLRTRRRQEDR
+384 DQREVRTRRRQEDR

-440 PTEEPAGGASLP
+440 PTDEPAGGVSLP

-524 MALRRRLGSFSAAD
+524 MTLRRRLGSFSSGD

-561 GSTQSLLPGRNGQD
+561 GSAQSLLPGRNGQD

-582 QLWYAAADQT
+582 QLWYAAAEQT
-592 LENVRIEPIEVPPQ
+592 LENVRIEPIEVPTQ

-650 DGTLIAP
+650 DGSLIAP

-700 PPTAGDTPPSPEGV
+700 PPTAGNTSPSPEGV

-720 APGAAAEPTGPA
+720 APGATAEPTGPA

-738 APVPPQAPSVSPPPP
+738 APLPPQAPSVSPPPP

-781 PPPPPPAPARP
+781 PPPPAPARP

>member
-1 MTTGDPGSLI
+1 MTTAAPGSVI

-23 APGLQGSLWLGTD
+23 APGPQGSLWLGTD

-48 VGAERDQ
+48 VGSERDQ

-81 VEGALW
+81 AEGSLW

-101 LAARRD
+101 LEARRE

-124 LPVLVVLHGQ
+124 LPVLVALHGQ

-162 LRGMA
+162 LRGLA
-167 EAADPG
+167 AAADPG
-173 GATPGYAPPEQLA
+173 GATPGYAPPEQLR
-186 GGAPQPWMD
+186 GDAPQPWMD

-222 WRWPV
+222 WRWPA
-227 ALETEP
+227 ALENEP

-244 LDPRR
+244 QDPRR
-249 RYASSAQALAAFQ
+249 RFASSAQALAAFQ

-285 PVDHSRPPVEPAQ
+285 PVAPPLPVETDQ
-298 PLAWTEAAPAAALD
+298 PLAWTEGVPAADLDPSVAMESPPREVPLPETLPSAPAVGESSRD
-312 PAVAL
+312 
-317 GSPAQQAPLKEL
+317 APL
-329 LPPGAGAGAGPVPG
+329 
-343 PVPGAGPGAVAG
+343 
-355 PGPGPGPGAAE
+355 
-366 SPLDDPWSEPAA
+366 SEPAA
-378 PELSPQ
+378 PESWRE
-384 DQRQLRTRRRQEDR
+384 DQREVRTRRRQEDR

-409 LIALVLSV
+409 LLALVLSV
-417 LAGTALGWWWLGRG
+417 LAGTVLGWWWLGRG

-440 PTEEPAGGASLP
+440 PTDEPSGGASLP
-452 PTEVD
+452 PAEVD

-524 MALRRRLGSFSAAD
+524 MAVRRRLGSFSAGD

-550 LSTEVLQQLVS
+550 LSAEVLQQLVS
-561 GSTQSLLPGRNGQD
+561 GSAQSLLPGRNGQD

-592 LENVRIEPIEVPPQ
+592 LENVRIEPIEVPTQ
-606 VTQLLS
+606 ITQLLS

-645 SVYGA
+645 SVYAA
-650 DGTLIAP
+650 DGTLLAP

-665 LGQQVRLPVQLLVT
+665 LGRQVHLPVQLLVT

-691 LRADPPAPA
+691 LRADPPVPT
-700 PPTAGDTPPSPEGV
+700 PPTAGDTPSPPEGA
-714 EAPDPP
+714 EAPDTPGVGEAGEP
-720 APGAAAEPTGPA
+720 AGPLAAPGAVAPAPPPA
-732 AAPGGD
+732 APSGSPAP
-738 APVPPQAPSVSPPPP
+738 
-753 TQPSQPQPAPGQGG
+753 TEPQPAPGPGG
-767 VLPAPVAPATPVAP
+767 GNPVPMAPATPAAP
-781 PPPPPPAPARP
+781 PAAPTKP

>member
-11 GGRYRLERLLSE
+11 GGRYRLERLLSQ
-23 APGLQGSLWLGTD
+23 AQGPQGSLWLGTD

-81 VEGALW
+81 AEGFLW

-162 LRGMA
+162 LRGLA

-186 GGAPQPWMD
+186 GGPPQPWMD

-222 WRWPV
+222 WRWPA

-244 LDPRR
+244 QDPRR
-249 RYASSAQALAAFQ
+249 RFASSAQALAAFQ

-285 PVDHSRPPVEPAQ
+285 PVDHSRPPAEPAQ
-298 PLAWTEAAPAAALD
+298 AIPWTEAAPAAALD

-317 GSPAQQAPLKEL
+317 GSPPLQVPLKEPL
-329 LPPGAGAGAGPVPG
+329 RPA
-343 PVPGAGPGAVAG
+343 
-355 PGPGPGPGAAE
+355 PGPGPGAGFGEVE

-378 PELSPQ
+378 PESSPQ
-384 DQRQLRTRRRQEDR
+384 EQRELRTRRRQEDR

-409 LIALVLSV
+409 LLALVLSV

-440 PTEEPAGGASLP
+440 PTDEPAGGASLP
-452 PTEVD
+452 PAEVD

-524 MALRRRLGSFSAAD
+524 MTLRRRLGSFSSGD

-561 GSTQSLLPGRNGQD
+561 GSAQSLLPGRNGQD

-592 LENVRIEPIEVPPQ
+592 LENVRIEPIEVPTQ

-650 DGTLIAP
+650 DGSLIAP

-665 LGQQVRLPVQLLVT
+665 LGRQVRLPVQLLVT
-679 NEGVAPARISLS
+679 NEGVATARISLS
-691 LRADPPAPA
+691 LRADPPVPT
-700 PPTAGDTPPSPEGV
+700 PPTAGETPPPPEGE
-714 EAPDPP
+714 EAPDTP
-720 APGAAAEPTGPA
+720 APGAAAEPAGPS

-738 APVPPQAPSVSPPPP
+738 APVPPPQAPSVSSPPP
-753 TQPSQPQPAPGQGG
+753 TQPSPPQPVPGQGG
-767 VLPAPVAPATPVAP
+767 VQSAPVAPATPAA
-781 PPPPPPAPARP
+781 PPPAPARP

>member
-1 MTTGDPGSLI
+1 
-11 GGRYRLERLLSE
+11 
-23 APGLQGSLWLGTD
+23 
-36 SLAAEAPVVLRR
+36 
-48 VGAERDQ
+48 
-55 ERVRQLWTRLQGV
+55 
-68 LHPQVPRFGAAIE
+68 
-81 VEGALW
+81 

-162 LRGMA
+162 LRGLA

-186 GGAPQPWMD
+186 GDAPQPWMD

-201 VAMVLLSGDGPE
+201 VAMVLLSGDAPE

-222 WRWPV
+222 WRWPA

-249 RYASSAQALAAFQ
+249 RYANSAQALAAFQ

-298 PLAWTEAAPAAALD
+298 PLPWTEAAPVAAPAAALN
-312 PAVAL
+312 PAVAP
-317 GSPAQQAPLKEL
+317 GSPPQQAPLKQP
-329 LPPGAGAGAGPVPG
+329 LP
-343 PVPGAGPGAVAG
+343 
-355 PGPGPGPGAAE
+355 PGPGPGPGAGPGVVE
-366 SPLDDPWSEPAA
+366 SPLDDPWSEPA
-378 PELSPQ
+378 PLESSPQ
-384 DQRQLRTRRRQEDR
+384 DQRQLRKRRRQEDR

-440 PTEEPAGGASLP
+440 PTEEPSGGASLP

-524 MALRRRLGSFSAAD
+524 MALRRRLGSFSSGD

-592 LENVRIEPIEVPPQ
+592 LENVRIEPIEVPTQ

-625 RLPTDHALVLGVNG
+625 RLPTGHALVLGVNG

-650 DGTLIAP
+650 DGSLIAP

-691 LRADPPAPA
+691 LRADPPVPA
-700 PPTAGDTPPSPEGV
+700 PPTAGDTPPPPEG
-714 EAPDPP
+714 EEEPDTP
-720 APGAAAEPTGPA
+720 APGADAESAGPS

-738 APVPPQAPSVSPPPP
+738 APVPPPPAPSVSPPPP

-767 VLPAPVAPATPVAP
+767 VLSTPVAPATPAA
-781 PPPPPPAPARP
+781 PPPAPARP

>member
-23 APGLQGSLWLGTD
+23 TQGPQGSLWLGTD

-162 LRGMA
+162 LRGLA

-222 WRWPV
+222 WRWPA

-285 PVDHSRPPVEPAQ
+285 PVDHSPPPVEPAQ
-298 PLAWTEAAPAAALD
+298 PLPWTEAAPAAALD

-317 GSPAQQAPLKEL
+317 GSPPQQAPLKEP
-329 LPPGAGAGAGPVPG
+329 LPPAPAPA
-343 PVPGAGPGAVAG
+343 PGAGPGA
-355 PGPGPGPGAAE
+355 GAVE

-378 PELSPQ
+378 PESSPQ
-384 DQRQLRTRRRQEDR
+384 DQRELRSRRRQEDR

-431 KPQAPAALA
+431 KPPQAPAAQA
-440 PTEEPAGGASLP
+440 PTDEPAGGASLP
-452 PTEVD
+452 PSEVD

-524 MALRRRLGSFSAAD
+524 MALRRRLGSFNSGD

-561 GSTQSLLPGRNGQD
+561 GSAQSLLPGRNGQE

-592 LENVRIEPIEVPPQ
+592 LENVRIEPIEVPTQ

-650 DGTLIAP
+650 DGSLIAP

-665 LGQQVRLPVQLLVT
+665 LGRQVRLPVQLLVT

-691 LRADPPAPA
+691 LRADPPVPA
-700 PPTAGDTPPSPEGV
+700 PPTAGETPPPPEGE
-714 EAPDPP
+714 EAPDTP
-720 APGAAAEPTGPA
+720 APGAAAEPAGPS

-738 APVPPQAPSVSPPPP
+738 TPVPPPQAPSVSPPPP

-767 VLPAPVAPATPVAP
+767 VLSTPVAPATPAA
-781 PPPPPPAPARP
+781 PPPAPARP